1 MNTLFVLLTVQILM
15 GLVDN
20 LWHHEITER
29 LPGKRSARGE
39 LALHGARE
47 FLYGAIFLAIA
58 WWQWHG
64 IWAWIVATLFMIEIG
79 ITLADFI
86 IEDKTRRLPA
96 LERVLH
102 TLLAINVGAILV
114 VLIPIVI
121 EWSRS
126 STMIVKIDYGLWSWW
141 FTAAAIGVTLWSL
154 RNLAA
159 AVSHARPPLWQRSP
173 VAAGQSP
180 KPRTVLVTGGTGFI
194 GTNLCRTLIA
204 RGDRV
209 IVLTRDRDRAYERF
223 GPQVRIVEDL
233 DDIED
238 HEQLDAIVNL
248 AGASIV
254 GFLWTRARKAVLLNS
269 RVETTR
275 RVVALVNRLSRKPS
289 VLISASAVGYY
300 GVRGEKELDETSG
313 GAEEFQSELCRRWED
328 AATEAAFMGT
338 RVSLLRIGLVL
349 GGDGGTLPQ
358 LLRPL
363 RFGLG
368 AVLGDG
374 RQWMSW
380 IHREDLIRL
389 ILHVLDT
396 EDISGPI
403 NATAPRPVRHREFM
417 QAAAA
422 ALNRPL
428 WFRIPAWIPR
438 LLLGELSRLLVSGQK
453 VLPTRIES
461 KGFEFLYGELGAAL
475 KNLLTSPDSA
485 KSSGDIEAFYNG
497 ACPVCS
503 AEIAHYRRLA
513 AGYGESMKFTDVCL
527 NPAAL
532 EAYGLT
538 LDNVKRRLYVR
549 DGRGRIT
556 SGVDAFHAIWSTF
569 PRYRRLAGI
578 LRLPIINTG
587 AMLLYECVM
596 APTLVKWQAWREKH
610 SNDKPAAQ
618 N

>member
-1 MNTLFVLLTVQILM
+1 MNTLFVLLAVQILM
-15 GLVDN
+15 GLADN

-39 LALHGARE
+39 LALHGVRE
-47 FLYGAIFLAIA
+47 LLYGVIFLAIA

-64 IWAWIVATLFMIEIG
+64 TWAWVVATLFLIEIG
-79 ITLADFI
+79 ITLADFL
-86 IEDKTRRLPA
+86 IEDKTRRLPP

-102 TLLAINVGAILV
+102 TLLAINVGAILL
-114 VLIPIVI
+114 VLIPIVF

-126 STMIVKIDYGLWSWW
+126 PSAIVSIDYGLWSWW

-154 RNLAA
+154 RNLTA
-159 AVSHARPPLWQRSP
+159 AVVHARPPLWQRSP

-180 KPRTVLVTGGTGFI
+180 NPRTVVVTGGTGFI
-194 GTNLCRTLIA
+194 GTSLCRTLIA

-209 IVLTRDRDRAYERF
+209 IVLTRDVDRAYERF

-233 DDIED
+233 DEIEN
-238 HEQLDAIVNL
+238 HEQIDAIVNL

-269 RVETTR
+269 RIETTR
-275 RVVALVNRLSRKPS
+275 RVVALVRRLTRKPS

-300 GVRGEKELDETSG
+300 GVRREKELDEASG
-313 GAEEFQSELCRRWED
+313 GAEEFQSELCRRWEHV
-328 AATEAAFMGT
+328 ATEAAFHGT
-338 RVSLLRIGLVL
+338 RVCLLRIGLVL
-349 GGDGGTLPQ
+349 GRDGGTLPQ
-358 LLRPL
+358 LLRPV
-363 RFGLG
+363 RLG
-368 AVLGDG
+368 AGAILGDG

-380 IHREDLIRL
+380 IHKEDLIRL
-389 ILHVLDT
+389 MLHALDT
-396 EDISGPI
+396 EDISGPV
-403 NATAPRPVRHREFM
+403 NATAPHPVRHREFM

-453 VLPTRIES
+453 VLPVRIES
-461 KGFEFLYGELGAAL
+461 KGFEFLYPDIGAAL
-475 KNLLTSPDSA
+475 NDLLTPPDSPGD
-485 KSSGDIEAFYNG
+485 SGGVEAFYNG

-503 AEIAHYRRLA
+503 AEIAHYKRLA
-513 AGYGESMKFTDVCL
+513 AGYGKPMRFTDVCS

-538 LDNVKRRLYVR
+538 LDCVKRRLYVR
-549 DGRGRIT
+549 DEQGRIK

-578 LRLPIINTG
+578 LRMPIINTG

-596 APTLVKWQAWREKH
+596 APTLMKWQTRREKK
-610 SNDKPAAQ
+610 SNDKSAAQ